1 MFLRVK
7 EPVNLRNRLEKLER
21 TAGIADVGGCPAC
34 SRFWNR
40 PAEVGDNAN
49 VVPAAN
55 VVWRKVVE
63 WSCWNCGEPMRI
75 IVERIR
81 SQRDIEEEAERR
93 SIHGQGKFQ

>member
-21 TAGIADVGGCPAC
+21 TAGIAEVGGCPAC

-49 VVPAAN
+49 VVSET
-55 VVWRKVVE
+55 VVE
-63 WSCWNCGEPMRI
+63 WSCWTCGKPMRI

-81 SQRDIEEEAERR
+81 SQRDIEEEAGISNGQ
-93 SIHGQGKFQ
+93 SILQ